1 MTQEFNFSNEASLDR
16 SEIIE
21 AQVNEVEEDLDR
33 LNELAD
39 SKQSMRKMIEK
50 LHSLCETLSGCK

>member
-1 MTQEFNFSNEASLDR
+1 MKQEFNFSNEASLDR
-16 SEIIE
+16 SEILE
-21 AQVNEVEEDLDR
+21 AQVNEVDEDLDR

-50 LHSLCETLSGCK
+50 LNSLCEMLSGCK